1 MACNSNSDGKFN
13 HRKNHF
19 ARIYQL
25 EEATA
30 KIIEIG
36 EEAGIAG
43 LSAKADD
50 ACGALPVGTFEEV
63 VDYSQAHASLT
74 RLMNIAKQRFAYA
87 VTVILSEKPD
97 CKAAIMLVADEWGKN
112 IKIPAD
118 YSAEQVFGWIAD
130 NILDSMPCDKTKAV
144 IENGEA
150 FKWLQL
156 EDTYKTFFDAVKG
169 DVAVYREFEETLL
182 NAALSDNALNYSI
195 DHPSVM
201 GIFEGDYGCEEP
213 TGDSPD
219 VIVKAT
225 GGYDIVMPD
234 ELATNMGLDVESL
247 LTIGIL
253 K

>member
-1 MACNSNSDGKFN
+1 MACNSEGALDR
-13 HRKNHF
+13 RKNQF
-19 ARIYQL
+19 VKIYRL
-25 EEATA
+25 DEATQ

-36 EEAGIAG
+36 EDAGVAD
-43 LSAKADD
+43 LKDKADA
-50 ACGALPVGTFEEV
+50 ACGTLPVGTFEEV
-63 VDYSQAHASLT
+63 VDLSEAHKSLT

-87 VTVILSEKPD
+87 VTLILSEKSD
-97 CKAAIMLVADEWGKN
+97 CKTAIMLVADEMGKE
-112 IKIPAD
+112 IKTPAGLTKAD
-118 YSAEQVFGWIAD
+118 VFSWIAD
-130 NILDSMPCDKTKAV
+130 NVLDGMPCDNTKAV

-150 FKWLQL
+150 LKWVQL

-169 DVAVYREFEETLL
+169 DVNIYREFEMAFI
-182 NAALSDNALNYSI
+182 NAALSDCDITYSI
-195 DHPSVM
+195 EHPSVM

-213 TGDSPD
+213 AGDSPD

-234 ELATNMGLDVESL
+234 SVATDMGLDVESI